1 MGCCNKRKKL
11 DILIENDSQNNK
23 IIETSKSET
32 QLNEVPKKIDIDSFE
47 ILKLLGKGTYG
58 KVLLVKLKPNENY
71 YAMKILNKDL
81 LKSKNQ
87 VDHTKNERNLMIII
101 NSPFIVSIKFA
112 FQDDKNLYLVS
123 EFMQGGELFFHLT
136 KKKYFSE
143 ELVKFYTIELVLAI
157 SHIHEQNAVYRDL
170 KLENILLD
178 KDGHIKLTDFGL
190 SKILNEDN
198 KAYTICGTVYYVAPE
213 ILLKKGYTKEIDW
226 WSLGCAVYI
235 MLEGGPPFSISK
247 SQLNISLYKKKIK
260 FIHTKNEDAKNFV
273 RSLLVFNPE
282 ERLGFGENGID
293 NIKNHSFFKG
303 VDWDK
308 ALKKEYKPPFVP
320 ELSNNID
327 LRYFDSNFTQEVV
340 DINKIKDNNKN
351 INTTNEEKIIDE
363 NYKNFSYN
371 ENNDELMKNADF
383 DETL

>member
-1 MGCCNKRKKL
+1 
-11 DILIENDSQNNK
+11 
-23 IIETSKSET
+23 
-32 QLNEVPKKIDIDSFE
+32 
-47 ILKLLGKGTYG
+47 
-58 KVLLVKLKPNENY
+58 
-71 YAMKILNKDL
+71 MKILNKDL

-87 VDHTKNERNLMIII
+87 VDHTKNERNLMIKI

-143 ELVKFYTIELVLAI
+143 KLVKFYTIELVLAI